1 MQNGGEGPPPRLRL
15 VDGGAAGPGMVAAMA
30 GQLSILYSKASRT
43 GAVRGKRVSNL
54 APRMAPSAM
63 RVPHPLHQQ
72 MPLVFVD
79 LSPQVF
85 VHEGARQA
93 LERRIEAALAG
104 PVALHINDNIHN
116 VITLRQRAG
125 LLRVGLHH
133 MFLDAPPPVVD
144 ALVRYIAAPVGS
156 DEGRGPSALI
166 GRYIHGNHHRL
177 RASRPPVQP
186 LKTKGDHHDLLGLFQ
201 RVNERY
207 FSDSHDALVTWG
219 RSSPARPGDDR
230 SPKSRRSGSR
240 RSIKL
245 GSYSA
250 IERLIRLHP
259 ALDRA
264 WVPRYFVEYV
274 LYHEMLHHVIPT
286 SRVGG
291 RAVIHPPEFR
301 AREREFAA
309 YERAIAWE
317 REHIGRLLR
326 A

>member
-1 MQNGGEGPPPRLRL
+1 
-15 VDGGAAGPGMVAAMA
+15 MA
-30 GQLSILYSKASRT
+30 GQLLFPYSKAS
-43 GAVRGKRVSNL
+43 GLVRGKRVNNL

-79 LSPQVF
+79 LLPQVF

-93 LERRIEAALAG
+93 LERRLEAAMRG
-104 PVALHINDNIHN
+104 PVALHINDNVHN

-133 MFLDAPPPVVD
+133 MFLDAPPAVVD
-144 ALVRYIAAPVGS
+144 ALVRYVAAPSS
-156 DEGRGPSALI
+156 DEGRAPSVLI

-186 LKTKGDHHDLLGLFQ
+186 LKTQGEHHDLLALFQ
-201 RVNERY
+201 RVNARY
-207 FSDSHDALVTWG
+207 FHDTHDALITWG
-219 RSSPARPGDDR
+219 RSSPARPGADR
-230 SPKSRRSGSR
+230 SPDSRRGR

-250 IERLIRLHP
+250 IERLIRMHP

-291 RAVIHPPEFR
+291 RALVHPPEFR